1 MEKEL
6 ADAFQ
11 KMIIDSLDI
20 NEKNQHIVSGLINNP
35 ERIKNL
41 LLAIE
46 DPLYRILSGNWIEP
60 TYPFD
65 YQKVINESTYKDFP
79 IKIDKEIIDQID
91 LTKPW
96 TENERNRRY
105 NPIKVDKIRIPLTFK
120 ELETFLEKT
129 HKYFALTLA
138 ELCIALEQRG
148 IELCYAG
155 GYLNFIVFIQTK
167 TGRTRVTVTANKG
180 VVMIAQPSWKDDDL
194 TPHRYELISGY

>member
-1 MEKEL
+1 MKKEL

-11 KMIIDSLDI
+11 KMIIDLMDI

-35 ERIKNL
+35 ERIKDL

-46 DPLYRILSGNWIEP
+46 NPLGRILSGNCIEP
-60 TYPFD
+60 THPFD
-65 YQKVINESTYKDFP
+65 YQKIINESTYKGFP
-79 IKIDKEIIDQID
+79 IKIDKEIVNQID

-96 TENERNRRY
+96 TENERNRKY
-105 NPIKVDKIRIPLTFK
+105 NPIKVDEIRIPLTFK

-138 ELCIALEQRG
+138 ELCIALEHKH

-167 TGRTRVTVTANKG
+167 TGRIMVTVTSDKG
-180 VVMIAQPSWKDDDL
+180 AVMITQPSWKDDDL